1 MTFQVSGLLNAVLE
15 NGNLLTSTFVCVC
28 VCADLMLSHLKWM
41 NNEDSDSLLVGTKT
55 PNGCFIELFA
65 LVEKA
70 TPIHSYFK
78 HAFQQPNK
86 TDVFKSI
93 VSIAGK

>member
-1 MTFQVSGLLNAVLE
+1 
-15 NGNLLTSTFVCVC
+15 
-28 VCADLMLSHLKWM
+28 MLSHLKWM

-93 VSIAGK
+93 VSRAGT